1 MEISTILRLISM
13 LVMLFNMCMQ
23 NPQTRKACMSDWD
36 VWLIPEIQ
44 RGWNIYRGHH
54 TPYQEER
61 DLLEERETSPD

>member
-1 MEISTILRLISM
+1 
-13 LVMLFNMCMQ
+13 MQ

-44 RGWNIYRGHH
+44 RGWEIYRGQHK
-54 TPYQEER
+54 PYQEEH